1 MQSTAGKMAFD
12 RSRNVFIYY
21 KRKKSGHRCRWVR
34 RTGGGKMRQFPF
46 NDFYFSMKHQP
57 VSEEDSRER
66 KRSSEEW
73 KK

>member
-34 RTGGGKMRQFPF
+34 RTSGGKMRQFPF
-46 NDFYFSMKHQP
+46 NDFYFSMKHQA